1 MQHQYVVINN
11 NNIIIIIA
19 MKFCLEI
26 WGTNYEKIKDTCIF
40 AEKNGYDGF
49 FYGESL
55 TNIDL
60 DCWTVLSSLINITS
74 TIKIGPVI
82 TYLFPEYRSIA
93 LLAKQA
99 ITFQTLSNGRL
110 EFRTGAGATLQYS
123 VQWWYPYGIEYL
135 KTTSRVELLDEGL
148 YVLTMLWNKELL
160 FVKFKGKFFKLN
172 DASIK
177 IPHIEIDKIPIT
189 VAAKKKK
196 TMAIAANYADI
207 WESSYISPIEF
218 LKLNN
223 EFTHLIGKDTNRKI
237 EKSIELDVI
246 IAESDTDLKYKEKI
260 FALERGPNI
269 LHQIKKH
276 GLIGKPT
283 DIAER
288 INEYRKAGVTQFLL
302 SFQDP
307 FDKNSLGSFNDV
319 MKAIK

>member
-1 MQHQYVVINN
+1 MQHQYLVINN

>member
-1 MQHQYVVINN
+1 
-11 NNIIIIIA
+11 

-223 EFTHLIGKDTNRKI
+223 EFTHLIRKDTNRKI

>member
-1 MQHQYVVINN
+1 
-11 NNIIIIIA
+11 

-40 AEKNGYDGF
+40 AEKLGYDGF

-55 TNIDL
+55 TDIDL

-74 TIKIGPVI
+74 KIKIGPVI
-82 TYLFPEYRSIA
+82 TYLFPQYRNIT

-99 ITFQTLSNGRL
+99 MTFQNLTKGRL
-110 EFRTGAGATLQYS
+110 EFRTGAGATLKYS
-123 VQWWYPYGIEYL
+123 IQWWYPFGIEYL
-135 KTTSRVELLDEGL
+135 KAFERVQLLDEGL
-148 YVLTMLWNKELL
+148 QVLTMLWNSKMSS
-160 FVKFKGKFFKLN
+160 VKFEGQYFKLN
-172 DASIK
+172 GANIK
-177 IPHIEIDKIPIT
+177 IPHKVIEKIPIT

-223 EFTHLIGKDTNRKI
+223 EFTNLIRKDTNRKI

-260 FALERGPNI
+260 YALERGPNI

-288 INEYRKAGVTQFLL
+288 INEYLKAGVTQFLL

-307 FDKNSLGSFNDV
+307 FDKDSLASFNDV
-319 MKAIK
+319 MKTIK